1 MPDSD
6 FRQQLHQMADRVA
19 DYLEQVDQFP
29 VKADVQPGEI
39 KEQLP
44 EQAPERGESLEEI
57 IKDFDRIILPGM
69 THWQHPRFF
78 GYFPANVSEP
88 SVLAE
93 MLTSAMG
100 AQCMSWI
107 TSPAATE
114 LEEQM
119 MNWLIKLLGLPKHW
133 QGCIQSTAS
142 EATLVSLLTIREKR
156 SGWDINQKGFNG
168 DERFVI
174 YASEQVHSSIDKAV
188 RIAGF
193 GDQNL
198 RKIPVDADFAMN
210 PKALEEAI
218 IDDRDNGLHPLAV
231 VSVLGTTATTAVD
244 PIPEISR
251 VAHEYQLWHHV
262 DAAYAGTA
270 LILPEYSHWKEG
282 LESVDSFVFNPHKW
296 MGIQFDCTAYF
307 VRDDEALKRTFSIN
321 PSYLQTGLDEEV
333 NNYRDWGIP
342 LGRRFRALKLWFT
355 LRMLGR
361 EGIQKRIRY
370 HIEQG
375 QKLVK
380 WIQEQ
385 DKLELMAPAP
395 LNLICFRYHPPGIT
409 DEEELNRINY
419 NLMEELNNSGEM
431 FLTHAELNGK
441 FVIRWVTGQTWVTE
455 NDIDQCREILLEKL
469 DGKL

>member
-1 MPDSD
+1 
-6 FRQQLHQMADRVA
+6 MADRMA
-19 DYLEQVDQFP
+19 DYLEQVDQYP
-29 VKADVQPGEI
+29 VKAKVQPGEI
-39 KEQLP
+39 RNKLP
-44 EQAPERGESLEEI
+44 DKTPEKGESFKKVLE
-57 IKDFDRIILPGM
+57 DFDQHILPGM

-78 GYFPANVSEP
+78 GYFPANISEP

-100 AQCMSWI
+100 AQCMSWV

-119 MNWLIKLLGLPKHW
+119 MKWLIELLDLPKHW

-142 EATLVSLLTIREKR
+142 EATLVSLLTARENR
-156 SGWDINQKGFNG
+156 VGWDINEKGYKG

-174 YASEQVHSSIDKAV
+174 YSSEQVHSSIDKAV

-198 RKIPVDADFAMN
+198 RKISVDPDFTMN
-210 PKALEEAI
+210 PQALKESI
-218 IDDRDNGLHPLAV
+218 IEDLDNGRQPLAV
-231 VSVLGTTATTAVD
+231 VSVLGTTATTAID
-244 PIPEISR
+244 PIADISR
-251 VAHEYQLWHHV
+251 IAEEFTLWHHV

-270 LILPEYSHWKEG
+270 MVLQEYSHWSEG

-296 MGIQFDCTAYF
+296 MGVQFDCSAYF
-307 VRDDEALKRTFSIN
+307 VRDAEALKRTFAMN
-321 PSYLQTGLDEEV
+321 PSYLQSGLDEEV

-361 EGIQKRIRY
+361 EGIQKKIRH
-370 HIEQG
+370 HIELG

-380 WIQEQ
+380 WVEEE
-385 DKLELMAPAP
+385 DSLELMAPAP
-395 LNLICFRYHPPGIT
+395 LNLVCFRYHPPGIS

-441 FVIRWVTGQTWVTE
+441 FVIRWVTGQSWISE
-455 NDIDQCREILLEKL
+455 EDLKQCWAILLKKL
-469 DGKL
+469 DGKS